1 LCVVTEETERVV
13 GARRLATLRD
23 LAATLGATVTEGDVH
38 KAIERGL
45 GENVRD
51 LPFTLTYGFDED
63 GRHARLLAATGI
75 AKGHAAAPTSI
86 DVAAST
92 LWPVAEILATPKAIV
107 VDQLTDHVANLPNG
121 AWDRPPLQA
130 AVVPITQ
137 QGSDKLAGFLVAGLN
152 RFRPLDAAYLGFIE
166 LVSGQ
171 ISASLANSR
180 AYESERRRA
189 EALAELDRAKTAFFS
204 NVSHELRTP
213 LTLMMGPA
221 EDALHDPET
230 RPENHERAAVIHRNA
245 LRLLKLVNTM
255 LDFTRIEA
263 GRVQASYEQTDF
275 LAFVAE
281 VASTFRSAMERAGL
295 RFVVN
300 AAPSEENTP
309 PVYLD
314 RDMWEKIVL
323 NLLSNAFKHTFE
335 GEVTVSASVR
345 DGRAV
350 LKVSDSGV
358 GIPAEQL
365 PKIFERFHR
374 VPNAKSRTHEGSGIG
389 LALVQEL
396 VRLHDGGMTVDSE
409 VGKGTRFTVT
419 MPTGTAHL
427 PKDRL
432 VEANDLKAPLAQR
445 SMLAG
450 ATPFVTEA
458 LRWLPNESDDAD
470 DVMDDASLSVHTA
483 AHVLVADD
491 NSDMREYVARL
502 LRAHGHRVTVVAD
515 GQAAFDA
522 ALRDAPN
529 LILSDVMMPRLDGFE
544 LLDALRHNETTKDTP
559 VILLSARA
567 GEEARVEGMEAGAT
581 DYLVKPFS
589 SRELLARVDS
599 HLARALSVASERQ
612 HSRAQQRLLEAVQ
625 ADRARLK
632 ELFAQAP
639 AAIAILSGPDFV
651 YETANDEYVR
661 LVHGRSV
668 LGKPIREALPELAG
682 QGVFELL
689 ERVRS
694 TGEVVTG
701 NELRV
706 LLAETPGEEP
716 REHFFNFVY
725 QPIHE
730 EGGEVSSVFVHAVD
744 VTDQVIARREA
755 EEANRAKS
763 QFLAAMSH
771 ELRTPLNAIAG
782 YAQLIEMGVHGPITE
797 GQREAIHRL
806 QRSEQHLLALVNDV
820 LNFAKLEAGRVE
832 YAFDDVDI
840 GAIVDAV
847 RPLVEPQIVEHGL
860 AYDVTVDRSLHI
872 WADADK
878 VQQIL
883 INLLSNAAKF
893 TPPGGR
899 VTVSARPCGSG
910 DQRTVEMAVTD
921 TGIGIPGDRQASVFD
936 PFVQVHRRLTQN
948 TDGTGLG
955 LAISRDLAR
964 GMHGE
969 LSLESAEGKG
979 STFTLALPV
988 DRHAADAAA

>member
-1 LCVVTEETERVV
+1 M
-13 GARRLATLRD
+13 
-23 LAATLGATVTEGDVH
+23 
-38 KAIERGL
+38 
-45 GENVRD
+45 
-51 LPFTLTYGFDED
+51 
-63 GRHARLLAATGI
+63 
-75 AKGHAAAPTSI
+75 
-86 DVAAST
+86 
-92 LWPVAEILATPKAIV
+92 
-107 VDQLTDHVANLPNG
+107 ANLPNG

-130 AVVPITQ
+130 VVVPIAQ
-137 QGSDKLAGFLVAGLN
+137 QGSEKPAGFLVAGLN
-152 RFRPLDAAYLGFIE
+152 RFRPYDASYSGFVK

-171 ISASLANSR
+171 IGASLANVR
-180 AYESERRRA
+180 AYEAERRRA

-221 EDALHDPET
+221 EDAMHDPNT
-230 RPENHERAAVIHRNA
+230 LPENRERVSLIHRNA

-263 GRVQASYEQTDF
+263 GRVQASYEPTDF
-275 LAFVAE
+275 PAFVAE

-295 RFVVN
+295 HFIVN
-300 AAPSEENTP
+300 APPVDAGTP

-335 GEVTVSASVR
+335 GEVTVTARVNDGVATLSVR
-345 DGRAV
+345 
-350 LKVSDSGV
+350 DSGV
-358 GIPAEQL
+358 GIPEEQL
-365 PKIFERFHR
+365 PRIFERFHR
-374 VPNAKSRTHEGSGIG
+374 VPNARSRTHEGSGIG

-396 VRLHDGGMTVDSE
+396 VRLHDGRMTVESE
-409 VGKGTRFTVT
+409 VGKGTTFTVT

-427 PKDRL
+427 PKDRIATAAAASL
-432 VEANDLKAPLAQR
+432 PGAGHR

-450 ATPFVTEA
+450 ATPYVTEA
-458 LRWLPNESDDAD
+458 LRWLPTEADGEDDGLDEEAIG
-470 DVMDDASLSVHTA
+470 VTA
-483 AHVLVADD
+483 AAHILVADD
-491 NSDMREYVARL
+491 NADMRDYVAAIACTE
-502 LRAHGHRVTVVAD
+502 AHGHRVTVAAD
-515 GQAAFDA
+515 GQAALDDA
-522 ALRDAPN
+522 LHASPN
-529 LILSDVMMPRLDGFE
+529 LILTDVMMPRLDGFE
-544 LLDALRHNETTKDTP
+544 LLDALRHNESTKDTP

-599 HLARALSVASERQ
+599 HLARAMSVASERQ
-612 HSRAQQRLLEAVQ
+612 QSRAQQRLLEVVQ
-625 ADRARLK
+625 ADRARLE

-651 YETANDEYVR
+651 YETANADYVR
-661 LVHGRSV
+661 LVHGRDV

-689 ERVRS
+689 ERVRA
-694 TGEVVTG
+694 TGEPVVG
-701 NELRV
+701 NELR
-706 LLAETPGEEP
+706 LMLAEASGDEL

-725 QPIHE
+725 QPIFE
-730 EGGEVSSVFVHAVD
+730 EGGDVSSVFVHAVD
-744 VTDQVIARREA
+744 VTQQVIARRQA

-782 YAQLIEMGVHGPITE
+782 YAQLLEMGVHGPVTE

-832 YAFDDVDI
+832 YVFDRVEL

-847 RPLVEPQIVEHGL
+847 RPVVEPQIVARGL
-860 AYDVTVDRSLHI
+860 TYEVTVDRSLAM

-899 VTVSARPCGSG
+899 VVVAARPVMSG
-910 DQRTVEMAVTD
+910 GHEAVEMSVTD
-921 TGIGIPGDRQASVFD
+921 TGIGIPLDRQSNVFD

-964 GMHGE
+964 GMHGD
-969 LSLESAEGKG
+969 LSLVSAEGKG
-979 STFTLALPV
+979 STFTLSLPV
-988 DRHAADAAA
+988 EEPTANSAD